1 MGPRELGI
9 PITWKPQ
16 LYPME
21 YHMEMVD
28 AYGSISRDKYSW
40 HHIILQ
46 HLPCSQGLPPHDG
59 SSCRGRPW
67 EQGYNFSC
75 QGKGYTD
82 KHYSNSSLQRCYI
95 WQKHY
100 LHVVQHLVF
109 ISTDD
114 HTTIWPW
121 FDSSSVGGTL
131 LALVPFCQLQFF
143 PTPTSSSFVFHGRN
157 VTWQSSQNVNWCFGL
172 AIED

>member
-1 MGPRELGI
+1 MDPFQEINILGI
-9 PITWKPQ
+9 
-16 LYPME
+16 
-21 YHMEMVD
+21 
-28 AYGSISRDKYSW
+28 ISFCNIYLVPRVSPRMTVRHAGGKK
-40 HHIILQ
+40 
-46 HLPCSQGLPPHDG
+46 
-59 SSCRGRPW
+59 PW
-67 EQGYNFSC
+67 EQGYNLSC